1 MDTSAPIAIGAAPPP
16 RLPERSD
23 DPAAAARSFEA
34 VFIGEMT
41 RIMMDSAPTDGPFG
55 GGHGEE
61 MFRSV
66 LADHLGEAMARRGG
80 LGIAPSVMTQMLRMQ
95 EGRR

>member
-1 MDTSAPIAIGAAPPP
+1 MDVNVPIVAGTTPPP
-16 RLPERSD
+16 RLPRRSD
-23 DPAAAARSFEA
+23 DPAATARSFEA

-80 LGIAPSVMTQMLRMQ
+80 LGIAPSVMAQMQRMQ